1 MSDIIPKFEV
11 KVCYIDGNSFNS
23 YKESDTLPYV
33 WSDFTKAKKAFDA
46 VVNSNRRDQTIN
58 IELDNGSIQP
68 VSNFWSH
75 DYFQKLES
83 VEIIISNS
91 FYEV

>member
-11 KVCYIDGNSFNS
+11 KVCYEDGNSFNT
-23 YKESDTLPYV
+23 YKDYDTLPYV
-33 WSDFTKAKKAFDA
+33 WSDFSKAKKAFDA
-46 VVNSNRRDQTIN
+46 VVNSSHRDSTIDV
-58 IELDNGSIQP
+58 ELDDGSVQP
-68 VSNFWSH
+68 VANFWSH
-75 DYFQKLES
+75 DYFQRLES